1 MNNLQMNQQQQ
12 QQQKQ
17 AALTAEEL
25 QRSQQLMGL
34 QTWNGLAEGETKASH
49 LENIAAFQTTYD
61 KAVVER
67 MQQLGNRVA
76 VHASAPVAEPPVEA
90 PAAEET
96 RKERRQRVKNE
107 KQAAADL
114 KNLVE
119 TRSEALTP
127 ELKAIAEERKLD
139 QRAINCFCDSYKKN
153 IFGHP
158 ATDADQKTRAHNAE
172 FVKKYVDGT
181 AEEHEAALQE
191 MKDKFLAI
199 RFDLHMLD
207 DKNEVLRHIA
217 EYKQMGDRATYFE
230 NVISNN
236 RAWYS
241 ALPAAEQEKIQEQLS
256 YYAVFSATLG
266 AIGAACHVEMNRSI
280 YLGNDPNLL
289 RMAEANAAMAPE
301 MLKSYKD
308 TWLENTVK
316 REAKAV
322 ATNKHDDY
330 VRQDALFQTQ
340 YGVSF
345 PNGATELQYSDL
357 AKYREMIAKNPE
369 TYEAN
374 RELIDAMYSDLYR
387 TLERIGQKNLE
398 MINVQGVVDTHNNL
412 GARGSDDD
420 LITRTALTKSEELMN
435 DNTAYLHYANGIM
448 DAIRHLLRGTAPT
461 EETPLILE
469 RYRAQAAP
477 QQPGQGQ
484 A

>member
-1 MNNLQMNQQQQ
+1 MNNLQTNKE
-12 QQQKQ
+12 QQKQ
-17 AALTAEEL
+17 NTLTAEQL
-25 QRSQQLMGL
+25 QRSQELMRL
-34 QTWNGLAEGETKASH
+34 QTWDGLAPDETKTQH
-49 LENIAAFQTTYD
+49 LTNIALFQTAYD
-61 KAVVER
+61 KSVIEN
-67 MQQLGNRVA
+67 MQRLGNKVA
-76 VHASAPVAEPPVEA
+76 VNGSAHVAQPPVPA

-96 RKERRQRVKNE
+96 RKERRQRVKDE

-114 KNLVE
+114 RELSK

-127 ELKAIAEERKLD
+127 ELSEQAVQKGYDL
-139 QRAINCFCDSYKKN
+139 RAIQCFCDGYKKN
-153 IFGHP
+153 WFGNP
-158 ATDADQKTRAHNAE
+158 ASEKDRETQARNAA
-172 FVKKYVDGT
+172 FVKNYINGT
-181 AEEHEAALQE
+181 PQEHDACLQE
-191 MKDKFLAI
+191 MKNKFLACK
-199 RFDLHMLD
+199 FDLHMLD
-207 DKNEVLRHIA
+207 DQKSVLRHLT

-230 NVISNN
+230 NVINDN
-236 RAWYS
+236 QAWYN
-241 ALPAAEQEKIQEQLS
+241 ALPAAEQDKIQEQLT
-256 YYAVFSATLG
+256 YYAMFSATLG
-266 AIGAACHVEMNRSI
+266 AIGAACHVEMNRAV
-280 YLGNDPNLL
+280 YLGNDPNLM

-308 TWLENTVK
+308 IWLENTVK

-461 EETPLILE
+461 DETPLILE
-469 RYRAQAAP
+469 RYRAQMAP
-477 QQPGQGQ
+477 QQPDQGQ
-484 A
+484 Q